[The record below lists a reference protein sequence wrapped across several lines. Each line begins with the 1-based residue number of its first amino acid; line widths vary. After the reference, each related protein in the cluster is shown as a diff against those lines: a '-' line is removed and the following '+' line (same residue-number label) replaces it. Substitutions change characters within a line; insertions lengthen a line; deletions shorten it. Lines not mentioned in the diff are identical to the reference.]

1 MAQQQRDIGAEDLA
15 RLGRQQYTYGFGG
28 GTIGGNIWNWR
39 QPTTMERLSGRNEL
53 IPELR
58 PELRG
63 RVNVM
68 PAGRG
73 SAQELQSMR
82 EAGGRPYV
90 EAPELYRRGGGKSQL
105 DRSDQFYST
114 VTGRPMGTLMG
125 TGSYGGFGRGPN
137 KSQRSWSNYV
147 GDSPIANRVGTE
159 FYKDSPF
166 YRSGGR
172 GGPQPESS
180 DMSGSGQMTPSSGG
194 GPQPAQGTSIPPVVP
209 ERSLGISS
217 ETPLSFTGFG
227 RATGESAYR
236 TPTIPQT
243 VPSPLPRG
251 TTETLT
257 SFSGIPRFPFAGY

>member
-1 MAQQQRDIGAEDLA
+1 MAQQQRDIGAENLA
-15 RLGRQQYTYGFGG
+15 RLGRQQYTYQFGV

-114 VTGRPMGTLMG
+114 VTGRSMGTLMG
-125 TGSYGGFGRGPN
+125 TGSYGGFG
-137 KSQRSWSNYV
+137 
-147 GDSPIANRVGTE
+147 
-159 FYKDSPF
+159 
-166 YRSGGR
+166 GGSKET
-172 GGPQPESS
+172 PQPPTPPPPPP
-180 DMSGSGQMTPSSGG
+180 QKPPSSGG
-194 GPQPAQGTSIPPVVP
+194 GPQPAQGPAPKPKTPPMPTGSYMSDQYGYGFTSQPM
-209 ERSLGISS
+209 
-217 ETPLSFTGFG
+217 GFS
-227 RATGESAYR
+227 GESAAF
-236 TPTIPQT
+236 TPAGSSIGMR
-243 VPSPLPRG
+243 PSP
-251 TTETLT
+251 TAT
-257 SFSGIPRFPFAGY
+257 STFPPFPEFDTRDYLSGAGFGGIPRFPYTRY